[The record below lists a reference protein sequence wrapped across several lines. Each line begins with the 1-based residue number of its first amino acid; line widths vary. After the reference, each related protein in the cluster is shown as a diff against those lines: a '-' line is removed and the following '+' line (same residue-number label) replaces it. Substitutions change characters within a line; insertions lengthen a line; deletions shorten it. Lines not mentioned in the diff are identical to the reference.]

1 MYKKLLRMN
10 SLALPV
16 VHPAFQKLKRSS
28 RLLHLAAATLI
39 LVHGI
44 SHLREP
50 HSSPIYL
57 GCLFLIA
64 LDIFTLVV
72 AVKDLAID
80 MPRVNLFF
88 RLVEIVF
95 FIGISVTTFMNGLWI
110 TGAIHAVL
118 SVAYIYLFD
127 CEKRLH
133 KEEYIAI
140 FHSGVSVPS
149 LPESK
154 FFIWTHIENI
164 EARYDSITIN
174 TSLDKSY
181 SFDLRRN
188 LAFEELDQI
197 HEFCRHYL
205 GR

>member
-1 MYKKLLRMN
+1 MN

-16 VHPAFQKLKRSS
+16 VHPAFQKLKRSG
-28 RLLHLAAATLI
+28 RLFHLTAGALI

-44 SHLREP
+44 SHLSQP
-50 HSSPIYL
+50 HSNPLYL

-64 LDIFTLVV
+64 VDIFILVLAVKNLVV
-72 AVKDLAID
+72 D

-88 RLVEIVF
+88 RLVEIF
-95 FIGISVTTFMNGLWI
+95 FFVGIGVTMLVAKNWLA
-110 TGAIHAVL
+110 GATHLVL
-118 SVAYIYLFD
+118 SIAYIYLFY

-133 KEEYIAI
+133 KEEFVAI
-140 FHSGVSVPS
+140 FHSGVSVPA

-154 FFIWTHIENI
+154 FFIWTHIQHI
-164 EARYDSITIN
+164 DARYDSITIN
-174 TSLDKSY
+174 TSLNKSY
-181 SFDLRRN
+181 TFDLRKN

-205 GR
+205 GK

>member
-1 MYKKLLRMN
+1 MN

-16 VHPAFQKLKRSS
+16 VHPAFQKLKRSG
-28 RLLHLAAATLI
+28 RFFHLTAGALI

-50 HSSPIYL
+50 HFSPVYL

-64 LDIFTLVV
+64 VDIFILVLAGKNLVV
-72 AVKDLAID
+72 D

-88 RLVEIVF
+88 RLVEVIF
-95 FIGISVTTFMNGLWI
+95 FTGIGVTMFVQSRWL
-110 TGAIHAVL
+110 TGGIHIVL
-118 SVAYIYLFD
+118 SIAYIYLFY

-133 KEEYIAI
+133 KEEFVAI
-140 FHSGVSVPS
+140 FHSGVSVPA

-154 FFIWTHIENI
+154 FFIWTHIEDI
-164 EARYDSITIN
+164 DARYDSITIS
-174 TSLDKSY
+174 TSLNKSY
-181 SFDLRRN
+181 TFDLRKN

-205 GR
+205 GK

>member
-1 MYKKLLRMN
+1 MN

-16 VHPAFQKLKRSS
+16 VHPAFQKLKRSG
-28 RLLHLAAATLI
+28 RLLHCAAAALI

-64 LDIFTLVV
+64 IDIFILVV
-72 AVKDLAID
+72 AVKNLAID

-95 FIGISVTTFMNGLWI
+95 FIGICVTMLLDRQWI
-110 TGAIHAVL
+110 TGTIHGVL
-118 SVAYIYLFD
+118 SIAYIYLFY

-133 KEEYIAI
+133 REEFVAI

-154 FFIWTHIENI
+154 FFIWTHIEDI
-164 EARYDSITIN
+164 DAHYDSITIN
-174 TSLDKSY
+174 TSLNKTY
-181 SFDLRRN
+181 SFELRRN

-197 HEFCRHYL
+197 HEFCKHYL

>member
-1 MYKKLLRMN
+1 MN

-16 VHPAFQKLKRSS
+16 VHPAFQKLKRSG
-28 RLLHLAAATLI
+28 RLFHLTAGALI

-50 HSSPIYL
+50 HTNPLYL

-64 LDIFTLVV
+64 VDIFILVLAVKNLVV
-72 AVKDLAID
+72 D

-95 FIGISVTTFMNGLWI
+95 FVGIGVTMFVAKNWLAGSTHL
-110 TGAIHAVL
+110 VL
-118 SVAYIYLFD
+118 SIAYIYLFY

-133 KEEYIAI
+133 KEEFVAI
-140 FHSGVSVPS
+140 FHSGVSVPA
-149 LPESK
+149 LPENK
-154 FFIWTHIENI
+154 FFIWTHIEDI
-164 EARYDSITIN
+164 DARYDSITIN
-174 TSLDKSY
+174 TSLKKSY
-181 SFDLRRN
+181 TFDLRKN

-205 GR
+205 GK

>member
-1 MYKKLLRMN
+1 MN

-16 VHPAFQKLKRSS
+16 VHPAFQKLKRSG
-28 RLLHLAAATLI
+28 RLLHFAAAVLI

-64 LDIFTLVV
+64 IDIFILVV
-72 AVKDLAID
+72 AVKNLAID

-95 FIGISVTTFMNGLWI
+95 FTGICVTMLLNRQWI
-110 TGAIHAVL
+110 TGSIHGVL
-118 SVAYIYLFD
+118 SIAYLYLFY

-133 KEEYIAI
+133 KEEVVAI

-154 FFIWTHIENI
+154 FFIWTHIEDI
-164 EARYDSITIN
+164 DAHYDSITIN
-174 TSLDKSY
+174 TSLNKSY
-181 SFDLRRN
+181 SFELRRN

-197 HEFCRHYL
+197 HEFCKHYL